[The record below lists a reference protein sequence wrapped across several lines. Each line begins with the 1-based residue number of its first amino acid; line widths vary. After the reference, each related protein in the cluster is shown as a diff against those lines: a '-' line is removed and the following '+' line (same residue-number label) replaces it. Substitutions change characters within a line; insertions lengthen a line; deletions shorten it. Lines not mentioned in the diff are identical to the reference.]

1 MTTTIHE
8 VADNIFRIST
18 PLPPDV
24 VPGGFSFNQYLILDE
39 APLIFHTGPR
49 RIFPLVREA
58 IATVMPIERLRYV
71 AFSHIEA
78 DEMGA
83 LNEFLAAAPQAT
95 AVCSNVAALVS
106 GDMADRPPL
115 GLADQ
120 QLLSLGKHAVR
131 WLDTPHMPHGW
142 ECGYMFEES
151 TKTLLCGDLFTQP
164 GSGGAPL
171 TEGDILGPSEA
182 FRTQGMDYYSYTEK
196 ARPLLEKLAATK
208 PETLACMHGSAWR
221 GDGAALLM
229 ELADAFTS

>member
-71 AFSHIEA
+71 AFSHVEA

-83 LNEFLAAAPQAT
+83 LNEFLAAAPAAT

-115 GLADQ
+115 GLSDQ
-120 QLLSLGKHAVR
+120 QLLSLGQHSVR

-182 FRTQGMDYYSYTEK
+182 FRTQGMDY
-196 ARPLLEKLAATK
+196 
-208 PETLACMHGSAWR
+208 
-221 GDGAALLM
+221 
-229 ELADAFTS
+229 

>member
-83 LNEFLAAAPQAT
+83 LNEFLAAAPEAT

-164 GSGGAPL
+164 GSGVAPL